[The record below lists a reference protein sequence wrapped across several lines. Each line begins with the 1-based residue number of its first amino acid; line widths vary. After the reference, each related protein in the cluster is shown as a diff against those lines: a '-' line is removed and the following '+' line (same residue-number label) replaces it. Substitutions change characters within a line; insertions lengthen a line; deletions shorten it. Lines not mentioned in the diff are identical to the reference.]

1 MNAKTKKL
9 ALLAGLMV
17 LTWVL
22 YLPVRSHPFINY
34 DDGAYVFNNGH
45 VQAGLTWNTFA
56 WAWTSTAVYNW
67 HPLTWMS
74 HALDCDLYGL
84 NAGGHHL
91 TSLMFHC
98 LNAGLLFLLLVRATG
113 HPGRSFLVA
122 ALFAFHPFNVESVA
136 WVAER
141 KSVLSTF
148 FFFLALGAYG
158 RYVRRPNVRRYV
170 TVAVLFALGLAAK
183 PMVITFPFVLLLLDA
198 WPLRRIE
205 GWSSPAI
212 VTAEA
217 RPRKTRMSKSARGSD
232 EGTFSAA
239 QRPLSR
245 LVLEKLPLLA
255 LSVGSA
261 IVTVVAQGTAVRSF
275 TRITLGLRIENAL
288 YSYALY
294 VWKAFWPTRLALFYP
309 HPLHRLA
316 IWKLGLAVLFLAGVS
331 VAVWKQRFSRPYLGV
346 GWLWY
351 LGTLVPMI
359 GIIQVGDQ
367 AMADRYAYLP
377 VVGMFVMVVWGIA
390 DWADRAGVKHARR
403 IAWAGAV
410 LAVLAFLTQRQ
421 LAYWETNDGIWAHT
435 LDVTTNNIIAE
446 NNLADVLLSEGRVDE
461 ALPHFAAAVRLQPRD
476 ADKHVN
482 LGAALAE
489 AGQPQIAIE
498 EYQTAIHYSSNP
510 KEQARCYETLGT
522 LYGQIGDYSEMR
534 KSYRKALEAD
544 PSSGAMMVRHLS
556 QYVTSDPSAEGYFSL
571 GVLLQE
577 VGQDSK
583 AREAYEEALKLNPNF
598 EPAQIALAGL
608 QQ

>member
-1 MNAKTKKL
+1 MNAKAKKL

-22 YLPVRSHPFINY
+22 YVPVRSHPFINY
-34 DDGAYVFNNGH
+34 DDDAYVLHNSR
-45 VQAGLTWNTFA
+45 VQAGLTWKTVV
-56 WAWTSTAVYNW
+56 WAWTATAVYNW

-84 NAGGHHL
+84 DPAGHHL

-98 LNAGLLFLLLVRATG
+98 LNAGLLFLLLARATG
-113 HPGRSFLVA
+113 RPGRSFLVA

-141 KSVLSTF
+141 KSVLSAF

-158 RYVRRPNVRRYV
+158 RYACRPNLQRYV
-170 TVAVLFALGLAAK
+170 TVTVLFGLALAAK
-183 PMVITFPFVLLLLDA
+183 PMAITFPFVLLLLDA
-198 WPLRRIE
+198 WPLRRIA
-205 GWSSPAI
+205 GWSSPPI
-212 VTAEA
+212 VTTEA
-217 RPRKTRMSKSARGSD
+217 RPRKSRKSKSARDVD
-232 EGTFSAA
+232 EGTCFAA
-239 QRPLSR
+239 QRPLSG

-309 HPLHRLA
+309 YPWPRLA
-316 IWKLGLAVLFLAGVS
+316 VWKLGLAVLFLAGVS
-331 VAVWKQRFSRPYLGV
+331 VAVWKQRLSRPYLGV

-351 LGTLVPMI
+351 LGTLVPVI

-377 VVGMFVMVVWGIA
+377 MIGIFVMVVWGIA
-390 DWADRAGVKHARR
+390 DWADRAEVKPALR
-403 IAWAGAV
+403 ITLAGGV
-410 LAVLAFLTQRQ
+410 LAILAFLTQRQ
-421 LAYWETNDGIWAHT
+421 LAYWETNNGIWART

-446 NNLADVLLSEGRVDE
+446 NNLADGLRAQGRVEE
-461 ALPHFAAAVRLQPRD
+461 ALPHFQAAVRLQPRD

-489 AGQPQIAIE
+489 AGQPQSAIE

-510 KEQARCYETLGT
+510 KVQARCYETLGT
-522 LYGQIGDYSEMR
+522 LYGQIGDYLEMR
-534 KSYRKALEAD
+534 KSYRQALAAD
-544 PSSGAMMVRHLS
+544 PSSGSMMVRHLS
-556 QYVTSDPSAEGYFSL
+556 RYVESDPSAEDYFSL

-577 VGQDSK
+577 EGQGSK

-598 EPAQIALAGL
+598 QPAQVALAGV